1 MRPIAD
7 DLYHQPEEEAVAI
20 AVYVLDLLQQDMPN
34 DALRAVLAAVR
45 EKAAARD
52 WNAPDAPPP
61 PTDPLLAKGADVFEE
76 HCSECHRSG
85 TKSAPLALSAS
96 LSAPDARNFVEVVL
110 NGINPAPQGSSDR
123 TMPARAIQ
131 IGNEDLAAL
140 AAFTRQRFG
149 PGGAWT
155 NIDKTV
161 EVVRNRLSEGH

>member
-1 MRPIAD
+1 MPAALLHFSSLLRSQ
-7 DLYHQPEEEAVAI
+7 HN
-20 AVYVLDLLQQDMPN
+20 YVRAMPALKFQQN
-34 DALRAVLAAVR
+34 LRQNR
-45 EKAAARD
+45 
-52 WNAPDAPPP
+52 
-61 PTDPLLAKGADVFEE
+61 
-76 HCSECHRSG
+76 SECHRSG